1 MLYIHSLFLL
11 CFQGI
16 SNLVCLHLVTDYA
29 FLRLMFQCDLAC
41 IVNLINSNGLGVF
54 QIHET
59 VETINQLKTNR
70 DFFLGFTKDPQE
82 FINNWLISQTRD
94 LKVLLIT
101 YVFYLTYTTSII
113 IKIGGVNTGFFK
125 TGFQLLKTRLK
136 TNILLL
142 LDESWVDTVS

>member
-1 MLYIHSLFLL
+1 
-11 CFQGI
+11 
-16 SNLVCLHLVTDYA
+16 
-29 FLRLMFQCDLAC
+29 MFQCDLAC
-41 IVNLINSNGLGVF
+41 IINLINSNGFGVF

-142 LDESWVDTVS
+142 LDGSWVDTVS